1 MMKNIL
7 ENMKKLKTEID
18 LFLYRSMWL
27 KNDAIY
33 MLINILNH
41 YLLTSKILLT
51 SSEVGLVVEQYS
63 FPFSCFIELESWD

>member
-51 SSEVGLVVEQYS
+51 SSEVGLVVKQYS
-63 FPFSCFIELESWD
+63 FPFSCFIEFESWD

>member
-1 MMKNIL
+1 MIKNIL

-18 LFLYRSMWL
+18 LFLYRSMRL

-33 MLINILNH
+33 MLINILTH

-63 FPFSCFIELESWD
+63 FPFSCFIELES

>member
-18 LFLYRSMWL
+18 LFLYRSMRL

>member
-18 LFLYRSMWL
+18 LFLYRSMRL

-41 YLLTSKILLT
+41 YLLTSKILST

-63 FPFSCFIELESWD
+63 FPFSCFIELES

>member
-18 LFLYRSMWL
+18 LFLYRSMRL
-27 KNDAIY
+27 KNDVIY

-63 FPFSCFIELESWD
+63 FPFSCFIELES

>member
-1 MMKNIL
+1 MIKNIL
-7 ENMKKLKTEID
+7 ENMKKLKTKID
-18 LFLYRSMWL
+18 LFLYRSMRL

-63 FPFSCFIELESWD
+63 FPFSCFIELES

>member
-18 LFLYRSMWL
+18 LFLYRSMRL

-63 FPFSCFIELESWD
+63 FPFSCFIELES